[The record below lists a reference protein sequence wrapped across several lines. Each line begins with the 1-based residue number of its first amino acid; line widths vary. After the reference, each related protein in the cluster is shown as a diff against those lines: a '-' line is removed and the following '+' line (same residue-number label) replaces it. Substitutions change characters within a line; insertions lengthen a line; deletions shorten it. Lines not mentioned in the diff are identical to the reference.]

1 MQQQLLLQKKKDTR
15 KSSCKYGDK
24 TEYEINLYPAP
35 LHPNC
40 NTYIVV
46 VTVWNKLK
54 LQQKRY
60 LLLQVDS
67 FASPASNTYRE
78 RKIGWFLPAAVFSH
92 PFGMAPCKTAP
103 EGARGAVPNRP

>member
-1 MQQQLLLQKKKDTR
+1 MQQQLLLQKKKDSR

-46 VTVWNKLK
+46 VTV
-54 LQQKRY
+54 
-60 LLLQVDS
+60 
-67 FASPASNTYRE
+67 
-78 RKIGWFLPAAVFSH
+78 
-92 PFGMAPCKTAP
+92 
-103 EGARGAVPNRP
+103 